1 MAALLLLRERCEKSK
16 RRGVPPS
23 TRENPW
29 SWLDVAPGWHSAW
42 LVAEWSRF
50 TRAAPA
56 VGLRCLSREQDS
68 RLKRPYA
75 SAALVRNSACPSSRA
90 CSRSPKPL
98 GVDRDRTSTR
108 LKSSP

>member
-1 MAALLLLRERCEKSK
+1 MASLLLLLGRFEKSK

-50 TRAAPA
+50 TRAAPVA
-56 VGLRCLSREQDS
+56 GFRCLSREQDS
-68 RLKRPYA
+68 RLTRPYA
-75 SAALVRNSACPSSRA
+75 SAALVRNSACRRRRA
-90 CSRSPKPL
+90 CKIGRASGRERGCQS
-98 GVDRDRTSTR
+98 V
-108 LKSSP
+108 